1 MTQIDEVNKL
11 IDQHSALIKTR
22 VQRGKIKTS
31 FHFQVQGVY
40 TRTEADTHIKA
51 IKSEICSGCKLNIA
65 FAFILR
71 NRVTDQLRFYH
82 SSNNTL
88 VFRTPK
94 TISTEA
100 DYAKVLDSLD
110 KEDVYEYALR
120 QRPSTIWVVAKIVSV
135 RYDVYKMF
143 NIHR

>member
-1 MTQIDEVNKL
+1 MTQLDEVNKL
-11 IDQHSALIKTR
+11 IEQHSNSIKTR

-31 FHFQVQGVY
+31 FHFQIGGVY
-40 TRTEADTHIKA
+40 TRTEADTHIEE

-71 NRVTDQLRFYH
+71 NRVTNQLRFYH

-94 TISTEA
+94 KISTEA
-100 DYAKVLDSLD
+100 DYIQVLDSLD
-110 KEDVYEYALR
+110 REDVYEYALK
-120 QRPSTIWVVAKIVSV
+120 QRPSTIWVVTKIVAV
-135 RYDVYKMF
+135 RYDIYKILP
-143 NIHR
+143 IHR